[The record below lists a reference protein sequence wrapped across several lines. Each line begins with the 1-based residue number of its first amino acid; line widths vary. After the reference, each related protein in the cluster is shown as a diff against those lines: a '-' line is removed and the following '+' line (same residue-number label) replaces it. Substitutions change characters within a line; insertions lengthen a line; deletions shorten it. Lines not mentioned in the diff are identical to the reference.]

1 MIFINPTM
9 TNNAIWIID
18 DDEEDHDMI
27 REIFVEMNLRHELVF
42 FKEAENLVAHLE
54 NITTSP
60 FIIFCD
66 VNLPRINGFELR
78 EILLSRPERRFHSV
92 PFIFW
97 STQASEQQITKAFDL
112 AAHGFFVKETRF
124 QDWKETLFC
133 IIRYCEK
140 SKMPPKRDL

>member
-1 MIFINPTM
+1 MP
-9 TNNAIWIID
+9 NNAIWIID

-27 REIFVEMNLRHELVF
+27 REIFEEMNLPHELVF
-42 FKEAENLVAHLE
+42 FKEAEILVNHLE
-54 NITTSP
+54 TISTSP

-97 STQASEQQITKAFDL
+97 STQASEQQITRAFDL
-112 AAHGFFVKETRF
+112 SAHGFFVKETRF
-124 QDWKETLFC
+124 QDWKDTLIC
-133 IIRYCEK
+133 IIRYWEK